1 MLYENVMRKIAV
13 LIFFRKAI
21 HMNDKK
27 SEFES
32 FSLVR
37 DDALFRLQRRL
48 GLIPA
53 EGSGI
58 LRRAIIYSL
67 FCWIPLFIWAAA
79 TGRLMPDDNPESL
92 AGHYGIHVRCL
103 VAIPLL
109 IIAEA
114 GAQTILPICLA
125 QFLRTGL
132 VDEKLEA
139 KFREI
144 VADGIRL
151 RDKIFPWVVIAG
163 LIVTWTVT
171 IALTPDTDELSWAG
185 IEVNGHGFGTL
196 WFLLVVRPIFNI
208 LLLAW
213 LWRLTIAS
221 VVLFRIAMLPLK
233 LVPAHPDGVGGLGFI
248 QRIPII
254 FSPMAFAV
262 SAVIA
267 ASWAHNVM
275 YHGVPVPSLYIQ
287 MGMLVAILVA
297 LIFVPLLSF
306 SPLLAKTKKRAAR
319 DYGVL
324 LAGHGRMVHE
334 RWIQGKEIDNAPI
347 LDAPELGPA
356 ADIQTLYQ
364 AAKAMRPVVFD
375 KSTLLIVVV
384 PTAIPMLVV
393 VATQWPL
400 RSTLTK
406 LLMALL

>member
-1 MLYENVMRKIAV
+1 MSDHQSGL
-13 LIFFRKAI
+13 
-21 HMNDKK
+21 
-27 SEFES
+27 ES

-37 DDALFRLQRRL
+37 NDALFRLQRAI

-53 EGSGI
+53 EGNGI
-58 LRRAIIYSL
+58 LRRAAIYGL
-67 FCWIPLFIWAAA
+67 LCWIPLVIWAFV
-79 TGRLMPDDNPESL
+79 TGRLMPSENLESL

-114 GAQTILPICLA
+114 GAQNILPTCLA

-132 VDEKLEA
+132 IDEKLEPR
-139 KFREI
+139 FREI
-144 VADGIRL
+144 IADGVRL
-151 RDKIFPWVVIAG
+151 RDNVFPWIVIAG
-163 LIVTWTVT
+163 LIVTWTIA
-171 IALTPDTDELSWAG
+171 IALTPNTDEVSWAG
-185 IEVNGHGFGTL
+185 IEVNGHGFGTW
-196 WFLLVVRPIFNI
+196 WFLLVIRPIFNI

-213 LWRLTIAS
+213 LWRLILAS

-233 LVPAHPDGVGGLGFI
+233 LVPAHPDGVGGLGFV
-248 QRIPII
+248 QRIPMI

-267 ASWAHNVM
+267 SSWAHNVI
-275 YHGVPVPSLYIQ
+275 YHGVPVPSLYVQ
-287 MGMLVAILVA
+287 MGVLVAILVA
-297 LIFVPLLSF
+297 LIFIPLLSF

-319 DYGVL
+319 DYGAL
-324 LAGHGRMVHE
+324 LAGHGRLVHE
-334 RWIQGKEIDNAPI
+334 RWIQGKEVADEPI

-364 AAKAMRPVVFD
+364 SAKAMRPVVFN
-375 KSTLLIVVV
+375 KGTLLMVVV
-384 PTAIPMLVV
+384 PTAIPMLIV

-400 RSTLTK
+400 SSTLKK